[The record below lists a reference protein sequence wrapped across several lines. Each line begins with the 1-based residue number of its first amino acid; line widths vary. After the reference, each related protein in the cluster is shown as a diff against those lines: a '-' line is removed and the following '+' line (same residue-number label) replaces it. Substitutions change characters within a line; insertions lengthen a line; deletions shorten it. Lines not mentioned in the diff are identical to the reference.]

1 VCGWI
6 NRASPNTEFRDYT
19 GDTDFRTKSAESQ
32 RYHSPSELPGKKC
45 VTAGGHSGPPLRRI
59 LYIQSNPTS
68 QATRCG
74 VECGMGV
81 PQGVPKEALRY
92 KKTKRPPASARPWNI
107 HPASAFKQH
116 PSKELQNA
124 LSQANTAAHPYA
136 EFVNITKTKAIQP
149 AKQRDAGW
157 NVEWA
162 CLKAYPRKHYDTRR
176 QNVRRHRHDRG
187 TSTPRAHSNSIHRKS
202 FKMRYH
208 RQTKRPSPTR
218 SSSTRPKPKQP
229 NQPSNASAL
238 T

>member
-1 VCGWI
+1 MTCAGGLTEPAPTRNFVI
-6 NRASPNTEFRDYT
+6 TRAT
-19 GDTDFRTKSAESQ
+19 Q
-32 RYHSPSELPGKKC
+32 ISELKAPSRS
-45 VTAGGHSGPPLRRI
+45 VTTPRANCQER
-59 LYIQSNPTS
+59 
-68 QATRCG
+68 
-74 VECGMGV
+74 
-81 PQGVPKEALRY
+81 
-92 KKTKRPPASARPWNI
+92 
-107 HPASAFKQH
+107 
-116 PSKELQNA
+116 NA
-124 LSQANTAAHPYA
+124 LPREGTAALPYA
-136 EFVNITKTKAIQP
+136 EFCTFKAIQP

-176 QNVRRHRHDRG
+176 QNVRRHRHVRG

-238 T
+238 I